1 MLCDNRNY
9 KYYDCFVKSYV
20 WEEDKNIIILSCQYL
35 DRGVTRIALREVCD
49 SEYLEVLVNHVID
62 YVEYSYPP
70 SARRRNTPA
79 PADSSVW
86 SGFCQSPGCNHGGY
100 AVPRLRQHLRK
111 PQSTFC
117 HRF

>member
-9 KYYDCFVKSYV
+9 KYYDCLVKSYV

-62 YVEYSYPP
+62 YVECSYDVEKK
-70 SARRRNTPA
+70 A
-79 PADSSVW
+79 
-86 SGFCQSPGCNHGGY
+86 CCY
-100 AVPRLRQHLRK
+100 EIHLK
-111 PQSTFC
+111 NM
-117 HRF
+117 